1 MHASQGVWRI
11 HDAIPLSLACFYELG
26 NGRECR
32 EKQKEA
38 IRQNV
43 THLPSDAVLFVA
55 GVVPCTG

>member
-1 MHASQGVWRI
+1 MHVNPIVWRI

-43 THLPSDAVLFVA
+43 THLPHDVVLLAV
-55 GVVPCTG
+55 GVVPCMG